1 MELEMFKMDIIKL
14 KNGDRRSLSK
24 TLTMIE
30 KGDLKSA
37 DIKEFF
43 PAINEAEVWAIT
55 GSPGVGK
62 SCISEHIIDNWLQEN
77 KKIAVLAV
85 DPSSPLSGGALLG
98 DRIRISNSDNSDNLF
113 YRSLATRGQ
122 SGAIPSNIS
131 DMIKLFSA
139 LDYEKI
145 LIETVGAGQAEV
157 RVASVSKF
165 IILVEAPDSGDI
177 LQAEKAGLME
187 LADIIVVNKSDLE
200 RANEKAEQLKLALQ
214 LSENESPNVFLIS
227 AKEKLGFKDLFL
239 EMKELE
245 KNKKENKSKSKISL
259 SFAWESLLW
268 NYKGIDLILQKLE
281 SEKIT
286 IKEAIN
292 EIMEEFKID

>member
-1 MELEMFKMDIIKL
+1 MFKMDIIKL

>member
-1 MELEMFKMDIIKL
+1 MDIIKL

>member
-1 MELEMFKMDIIKL
+1 MFKMDIIKL

-85 DPSSPLSGGALLG
+85 DPSSPLSGGALLV

>member
-1 MELEMFKMDIIKL
+1 
-14 KNGDRRSLSK
+14 
-24 TLTMIE
+24 MIE